1 MLWTVHD
8 NANKQGKEGK
18 TYRELQKYKINN
30 FINNPRLLYFF
41 RRVKSTINLSHSY
54 FIYLTRWFA
63 INSEMNAISFV
74 YIHGHLLY
82 DWEYLLNLLLLT
94 PHLLTIQSYSLSM
107 VCWLVLDHF
116 VCNIHVNRYFL
127 MRAKSRDGNFIM
139 KNKNLNQFYIIVIWN
154 I

>member
-1 MLWTVHD
+1 MKISYFFLFCIQKKSWFWFCKFTTTTRISKGRV
-8 NANKQGKEGK
+8 
-18 TYRELQKYKINN
+18 RERAKHIENCKNKINN

-41 RRVKSTINLSHSY
+41 FFFRRVKSTINLSHSH

-94 PHLLTIQSYSLSM
+94 PHLLTIQSSILFPFL
-107 VCWLVLDHF
+107 LVL
-116 VCNIHVNRYFL
+116 
-127 MRAKSRDGNFIM
+127 
-139 KNKNLNQFYIIVIWN
+139 IILYTAYTSY
-154 I
+154 